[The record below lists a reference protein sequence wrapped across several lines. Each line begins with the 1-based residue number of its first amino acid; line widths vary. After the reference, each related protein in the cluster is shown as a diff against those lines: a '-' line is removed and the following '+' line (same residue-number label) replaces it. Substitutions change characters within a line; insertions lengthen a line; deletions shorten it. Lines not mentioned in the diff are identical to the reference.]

1 MKRAYFVEDL
11 DLSPLA
17 TAYARARGADRVS
30 SYLDWVA
37 LSDPVD
43 VSTARLVA
51 REFSD
56 GLVAPKFE
64 VEALEILSKKRGG
77 RFCVLQMDPSFTPE
91 AVETREVFGVRI
103 AQPRNDMAASRSDIH
118 DAFAEP
124 VPDDA
129 ARDLL
134 VALTAVKYTQSNSI
148 CLAADGQ
155 VIGVGAGQQS
165 RIHCTRLASSKADTW
180 YMRQHP
186 AVLGLRFRKG
196 LRRPDRDNAI
206 DGYLRDDLS
215 PQEERVW
222 GEAFEQIPQR
232 LSAED
237 RRGWLRG
244 LTDVAMAS
252 DGLIPFRDNVDRAA
266 MSGVK
271 YIAQPGGSLGDRLIA
286 EACAEYGISM
296 GMTGVRSF
304 HH

>member
-1 MKRAYFVEDL
+1 
-11 DLSPLA
+11 
-17 TAYARARGADRVS
+17 VS

-56 GLVAPKFE
+56 GIVAPGFDG
-64 VEALEILSKKRGG
+64 EALEILSKKRGG
-77 RFCVLQMDPSFTPE
+77 KFCVLQMDPSFTPE
-91 AVETREVFGVRI
+91 ATETREVSGVSLT
-103 AQPRNDMAASRSDIH
+103 QPRNENAISRKDIQ
-118 DAFAEP
+118 DAFDEP

-129 ARDLL
+129 ARDVL

-148 CLAADGQ
+148 CLAANGQ
-155 VIGVGAGQQS
+155 VVGVGAGQQS

-180 YMRQHP
+180 YLRQHP
-186 AVLGLRFRKG
+186 AVLSLRFRKG

-206 DGYLRDDLS
+206 DGFLRDDLS
-215 PQEERVW
+215 PQENRVW
-222 GEAFEQIPQR
+222 AEAFEQSHRR
-232 LSAED
+232 LSSEEK
-237 RRGWLRG
+237 RSWLGG

-271 YIAQPGGSLGDRLIA
+271 YLAQPGGSLGDDHIA
-286 EACAEYGISM
+286 EACHEYGIAM
-296 GMTGVRSF
+296 AMTGVRSF